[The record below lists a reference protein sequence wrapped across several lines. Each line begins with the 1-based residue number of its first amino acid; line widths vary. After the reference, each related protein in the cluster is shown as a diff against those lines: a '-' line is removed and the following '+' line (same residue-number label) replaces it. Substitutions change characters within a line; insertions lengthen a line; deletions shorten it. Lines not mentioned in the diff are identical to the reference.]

1 MIIPI
6 EDFPKLRESELKG
19 KTVVATSGFFD
30 PIHPGHASCLVESKK
45 FGDVLV
51 VILDGDQRAKTKKG
65 KSFMPEIDRARVV
78 DYIKEVD
85 YVVIYNHPTRNDCVE
100 AVEII
105 RPDVFTKGGD
115 RDGSKNVP
123 EFDVVEKYGG
133 RVEFNVGDPKM
144 WSSSN
149 YLQEWVDFV
158 NSKEE

>member
-6 EDFPKLRESELKG
+6 EDFPKLRENELKG
-19 KTVVATSGFFD
+19 KRVVATSGFFD

-51 VILDGDQRAKTKKG
+51 VIVDGDQRAKTKKG

-78 DYIKEVD
+78 DYIKGVD

-100 AVEII
+100 AIELI

-123 EFDVVEKYGG
+123 EFDIVEKYGG

-158 NSKEE
+158 SSKEE